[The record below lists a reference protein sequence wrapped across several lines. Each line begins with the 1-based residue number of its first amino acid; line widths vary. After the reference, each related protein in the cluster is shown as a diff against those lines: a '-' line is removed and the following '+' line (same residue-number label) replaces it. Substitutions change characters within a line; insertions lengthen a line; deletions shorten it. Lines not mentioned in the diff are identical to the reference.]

1 MKRSTWKIICSGLLL
16 CLAVFGG
23 GCSDDTQAVDQEV
36 AVEIAY
42 PDQGTLTLS
51 GRFIGTVSSS
61 EDVSIMPMVSG
72 EVTDV
77 YVEVGD
83 QVTAG
88 QLLAQIDDTSARTQ
102 LNSALAGYNSA
113 VAAAQQTTGASW
125 DMQALST
132 QASIAQL
139 EDAINNYYQ
148 QIDAAEA
155 AMDDLTAQIADLQS
169 QKRDLESQGD
179 QLTSGLNTAQQ
190 AYTAAQNKYY
200 TALALRSQMEAY
212 GVTDE
217 ITLSLLALVDP
228 EGAAALREAL
238 ASQGLTMADVS
249 DSGIQM
255 LKSAYDDAYNAY
267 TSLTTNFAAVS
278 SGVTGIDTAIAQCE
292 AGIDQY
298 QAAIQQYLAAIR
310 SYQQNLDLAKQS
322 AVLTE
327 TELKDETQAVLNAQ
341 INAAGVGV
349 AAAREALDY
358 YKLTSPIDGVVTAV
372 SVQQYGMSAPGYP
385 AFTVSDQNSMTVTFS
400 VSQSVRDTLRVGSSV
415 LVDADGKTYYGVVT
429 EIAYTASP
437 YSGLFP
443 IKASISGARG
453 QLLTGTTVSL
463 TADTYSSLPG
473 ALLVPYDAVY
483 YEANQA
489 YVFCDRDGVARRV
502 DVTVGLYNDTTAAVT
517 SGLLYSDRVI
527 VTWSPRLRDGA
538 PVRATN
544 SPTLVEPDLGDVPDA
559 DGDNTDTVSADQPSS
574 GAAADAQ

>member
-1 MKRSTWKIICSGLLL
+1 MKYINCLKKFCLLVL
-16 CLAVFGG
+16 PMAVFIA
-23 GCSDDTQAVDQEV
+23 CSENV
-36 AVEIAY
+36 
-42 PDQGTLTLS
+42 
-51 GRFIGTVSSS
+51 
-61 EDVSIMPMVSG
+61 
-72 EVTDV
+72 
-77 YVEVGD
+77 
-83 QVTAG
+83 
-88 QLLAQIDDTSARTQ
+88 DTSARYVFKYDTI
-102 LNSALAGYNSA
+102 
-113 VAAAQQTTGASW
+113 
-125 DMQALST
+125 LS
-132 QASIAQL
+132 
-139 EDAINNYYQ
+139 Y
-148 QIDAAEA
+148 
-155 AMDDLTAQIADLQS
+155 LQ
-169 QKRDLESQGD
+169 KH
-179 QLTSGLNTAQQ
+179 
-190 AYTAAQNKYY
+190 
-200 TALALRSQMEAY
+200 EAY
-212 GVTDE
+212 STYVD
-217 ITLSLLALVDP
+217 LLGKVP
-228 EGAAALREAL
+228 VST
-238 ASQGLTMADVS
+238 ASSSTVGQLM
-249 DSGIQM
+249 
-255 LKSAYDDAYNAY
+255 SARGNY
-267 TSLTTNFAAVS
+267 TVFAPTN
-278 SGVTGIDTAIAQCE
+278 D
-292 AGIDQY
+292 
-298 QAAIQQYLAAIR
+298 AIQQYLAAIR